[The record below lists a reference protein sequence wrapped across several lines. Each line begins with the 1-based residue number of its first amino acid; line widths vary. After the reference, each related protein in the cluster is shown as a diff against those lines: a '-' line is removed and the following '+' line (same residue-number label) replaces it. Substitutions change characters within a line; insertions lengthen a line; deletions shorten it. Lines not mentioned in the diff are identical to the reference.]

1 MIVKQK
7 KGAEMIMKTHKLLH
21 NILFPNQKS
30 GVSDEFYN
38 LGILV
43 FLEKLLGNFRRK
55 VMATLEVS

>member
-1 MIVKQK
+1 
-7 KGAEMIMKTHKLLH
+7 MKTHKLLQS
-21 NILFPNQKS
+21 ILIPNQKS

-55 VMATLEVS
+55 VMATLEVT

>member
-1 MIVKQK
+1 
-7 KGAEMIMKTHKLLH
+7 MIMKTHKLLL
-21 NILFPNQKS
+21 NISFPNQKS